1 MTKSFLRPA
10 IVLALAL
17 SLAACG
23 GGKATFPVTGIISG
37 LVYDGLVLSTNGM
50 DLKVPAKATTF
61 TFPNTLD
68 YGDVYAVIQKTA
80 PAHQDCQVLRG
91 TETAGRLASINIEV
105 YCTINTALVGGT
117 ITGLKSTGLQLTN
130 GSDPAVSSAAADA
143 TAFIMPN
150 KVPFGSS
157 YGITVLSQPLT
168 ETCSVANGTGVMGD
182 VAVTNVAVTC
192 VPK

>member
-1 MTKSFLRPA
+1 MTNSFLRPA

-17 SLAACG
+17 SLTACG

-37 LVYDGLVLSTNGM
+37 LAYDGLVLSTNGM
-50 DLKVPAKATTF
+50 DLPVPAKATTF

-68 YGDVYAVIQKTA
+68 YGDVYAVVQKAA

-91 TETAGRLASINIEV
+91 AETAGRLASINVEV
-105 YCTINTALVGGT
+105 YCTINTAFVGGT

-130 GSDPAVSSAAADA
+130 GSDPAVSAAAADA
-143 TAFIMPN
+143 TTFTMPN

-157 YGITVLSQPLT
+157 YGITVLTQPLT

-182 VAVTNVAVTC
+182 VAVTNVVVTC